1 MGLPAEKPRRA
12 TRADLEAVSPNKV
25 AELING
31 VLRVFPRPAPPHTH
45 AASRLGIKLG
55 GPFDLGEGGPG
66 GWHILDG
73 PELQFGPEGEE
84 DVLVPDL
91 GGWRIDCLPRLPKTA
106 QITIAP
112 DWVCE
117 ILSQRTEATDR
128 AEKMPIYAREG
139 VRHAWLIHPIR
150 RTLEVFTLGADRMW
164 VVRAVHQGEKRVRA
178 EPFEELELDLSL
190 LWPTKEEDTEE
201 EDETTPAPPVSRAK
215 SAQARPRKRA
225 RR

>member
-12 TRADLEAVSPNKV
+12 TRADLEAVPPNKV

-31 VLRVFPRPAPPHTH
+31 VLRVFPRPAIPHTRT
-45 AASRLGIKLG
+45 ASRLGIKLG

-66 GWHILDG
+66 GWHILDE

-91 GGWRIDCLPRLPKTA
+91 AGWRIDRLPRLPKTA

-150 RTLEVFTLGADRMW
+150 RTLEVFALGADRRW
-164 VVRAVHQGEKRVRA
+164 IVIDVHQGEKRVRA

-190 LWPTKEEDTEE
+190 LWPKDEEATGEE
-201 EDETTPAPPVSRAK
+201 ADTTPVPPVSKTKRARPK
-215 SAQARPRKRA
+215 PRKRA
-225 RR
+225 RK